1 MRLFSIAVSVS
12 CCMAFAPMVQ
22 AGNPKLPI
30 TTIGPVASG
39 HAGMVVSSNSDAA
52 RVGAQVLTQGGNAVD
67 AAIAMEFA
75 LNVSEPAF
83 SGITG
88 GGFMLIYEAA
98 TGEVK
103 IIDSRE
109 RAPASAFDGMFL
121 VNGAEPPLALRKTYG
136 IAVGVPG
143 ALAGAQEALDLFG
156 TWSLKQTLA
165 PAVELAEGGVI
176 VSQLLAESIAAN
188 LGLLGANPAA
198 QAVFLPGG
206 KALKAGDL
214 LVQPDLAHTLRL
226 VQTQGIDAMYGGE
239 LGEALIEEIQNLP
252 MNKFPSGMTIEDL
265 VKYEVTIDDATTGS
279 YGDYEIASTALPSS
293 GGLTVLQTLAILD
306 LFDLEQY
313 TANSVTRY
321 HLILRALQL
330 AFADRN
336 AYLGD
341 VGCDKCLD
349 IPFEGW
355 LDPDYIASRAELMD
369 EPGENTCPAGPVP
382 GSTSPTQQTVEDA
395 GGETTHLTV
404 VDRWGNVV
412 AFTTTIEQV
421 FGTGR
426 MLPGYGLMINNE
438 LTDFNSFT
446 GKPNSVQPDKRPMSS
461 IAPSIVF
468 KDGEPVLTL
477 GSPGGPRIIGSV
489 VLVLSDILDLGLDLQ
504 TAVTR
509 PRVFSSSC
517 TAKPNVRWDPGFPD
531 DVRAGLEALGMVF
544 EAVPQEVGNVNLIAI
559 DGGTYTGA
567 ADPRREGVAIGLTD
581 SAGTPKKNK

>member
-1 MRLFSIAVSVS
+1 MRLLRIAVSLS
-12 CCMAFAPMVQ
+12 CCMAFVPMVH
-22 AGNPKLPI
+22 ADNKKLPI
-30 TTIGPVASG
+30 TTIGPIASG
-39 HAGMVVSSNSDAA
+39 KAGMVVSSNSDAA

-98 TGEVK
+98 TGEVT
-103 IIDSRE
+103 IVDSRE

-121 VNGAEPPLALRKTYG
+121 VNGVEPPLAVRRKLG

-156 TWSLKQTLA
+156 TWSLKETLA

-176 VSQLLAESIAAN
+176 VSQLLAESIAGN
-188 LGLLGANPAA
+188 LALLGDNPAA
-198 QAVFLPGG
+198 KAVFLPGG
-206 KALKAGDL
+206 QPLKAGDL
-214 LVQPDLAHTLRL
+214 LVQPDLANTLRL
-226 VQTQGIDAMYGGE
+226 LQKQQGIDALYGGE
-239 LGEALIEEIQNLP
+239 LGEAFVAEVQAAGG
-252 MNKFPSGMTIEDL
+252 GMTIEDL
-265 VKYEVTIDDATTGS
+265 ENYAVTLDDPVLGS
-279 YGDYEIASTALPSS
+279 YGDYEIASVALPSS

-306 LFDLEQY
+306 HFDLEQY
-313 TANSVTRY
+313 ADDPVTRY

-341 VGCDKCLD
+341 VGCDDCLD

-355 LDPDYIASRAELMD
+355 LDPDYIASRVELMD
-369 EPGENTCPAGPVP
+369 EPGENTCPPGPVP
-382 GSTSPTQQTVEDA
+382 VSPSPQVVESDDSQ
-395 GGETTHLTV
+395 TTHLTV
-404 VDRWGNVV
+404 VDRWGNLV

-426 MLPGYGLMINNE
+426 MLPGYGLMLNNE
-438 LTDFNSFT
+438 LTDFSSFT
-446 GKPNSVQPDKRPMSS
+446 NRPNSVQPNKRPMSS
-461 IAPSIVF
+461 IAPSVVF

-504 TAVTR
+504 TAVSR

-517 TAKPNVRWDPGFPD
+517 TASPNVRWDPGFPD
-531 DVRAGLEALGMVF
+531 DVRDGLETLGLAF
-544 EAVPQEVGNVNLIAI
+544 EPGPQEVGNVNLIAI
-559 DGGTYTGA
+559 EGGTYTGA

-581 SAGTPKKNK
+581 GAGKPKKDK

>member
-22 AGNPKLPI
+22 AGNQKLPI

-52 RVGAQVLTQGGNAVD
+52 RVGSQVLAQGGNAVD

-98 TGEVK
+98 TGKVK
-103 IIDSRE
+103 VIDSRE

-121 VNGAEPPLALRKTYG
+121 QTETKEWPLGERKKFG

-176 VSQLLAESIAAN
+176 VSQLLGESIAAN
-188 LGLLGANPAA
+188 LALLAANPAA
-198 QAVFLPGG
+198 KAVFLPGG

-226 VQTQGIDAMYGGE
+226 VQKEGIDAMYGGE
-239 LGEALIEEIQNLP
+239 LGEALIEEIQ
-252 MNKFPSGMTIEDL
+252 MMEHPSGMTIEDL
-265 VKYEVTIDDATTGS
+265 VKYEVTIDKPVTGS
-279 YGDYEIASTALPSS
+279 YGDYKIASAALPSS

-313 TANSVTRY
+313 SANSVTRY

-341 VGCDKCLD
+341 VGCDNCLD
-349 IPFEGW
+349 IPFEHW
-355 LDPDYIASRAELMD
+355 LDPAYIASRAKSID
-369 EPGENTCPAGPVP
+369 QPGCLPGPVP
-382 GSTSPTQQTVEDA
+382 GSTSPSQQTVESA

-438 LTDFNSFT
+438 LTDFNSF
-446 GKPNSVQPDKRPMSS
+446 KNLPNSVQPDKRPMSS

-468 KDGEPVLTL
+468 NKDGKPVLTL
-477 GSPGGPRIIGSV
+477 GSPGGPRIIGAV

-504 TAVTR
+504 TAVSR

-559 DGGTYTGA
+559 DGKTYTGA

-581 SAGTPKKNK
+581 GPGKPKKDK